1 MSQAPQDPHG
11 QLHTDTTAMAA
22 IDADAPR
29 PSARWR
35 MLVYSAIGV
44 FMFFVPITVNG
55 VSTIPLDHLVTWVR
69 GLLGPLGRWA
79 GLAIIAAGAVHP
91 FVTGRWR
98 KDATRMVFSLL
109 AVLGLVAAV
118 MVMAGVGPHWLLD
131 KNIGP
136 FLFDTLVVPVGLIV
150 PIGGVFLALVIG
162 YGLMEFVGVY
172 LRPAMRPIWKV
183 PGRAAVDAVASFV
196 GSYAL
201 GLLLTNRM
209 YSGGRYTAREAAII
223 AAGFST
229 VSATF
234 MVIVAKTLG
243 LMDVW
248 LWYFLGTLAVTFL
261 VTAITVRIPPLSRI
275 PDEVAPGAVHHPEQA
290 VTRNR
295 FQVAKRAAEQTLAEA
310 PSLPR
315 NMWINFRDGL
325 VMVMQILPSIM
336 SVGLIALVLATY
348 TPVFAWVG
356 MIFRPFFWALGFSDP
371 ALLSSAAATSVAE
384 MFIPATMV
392 ADHPD
397 FVARF
402 VIGVVCVSAII
413 FFSAVVPAILA
424 TDIPVKLWHLLVIW
438 VERVIL
444 TILLATPLAHLVAA
458 VAG

>member
-1 MSQAPQDPHG
+1 MGTSHPADRG
-11 QLHTDTTAMAA
+11 LHTDTTALSA
-22 IDADAPR
+22 IEAGEPR
-29 PSARWR
+29 PPARWR

-44 FMFFVPITVNG
+44 VMFFVPVTVGG
-55 VSTIPLDHLVTWVR
+55 VSSIPLDHLVTWVR
-69 GLLGPLGRWA
+69 GLLGPADRWV
-79 GLAIIAAGAVHP
+79 GVAIIAAGAVFP
-91 FVTGRWR
+91 FATGRWR
-98 KDATRMVFSLL
+98 ESATRTVFAFL
-109 AVLGLVAAV
+109 AVLGLAAAL
-118 MVMAGVGPHWLLD
+118 MVVLGVGPAWILD
-131 KNIGP
+131 EAIGP
-136 FLFDTLVVPVGLIV
+136 FLMDKLVVPVGLIV

-172 LRPAMRPIWKV
+172 LRPAMRPIWRV

-209 YSGGRYTAREAAII
+209 YRAGRYTGREAAII

-229 VSATF
+229 VSVTF

-243 LMDVW
+243 LMDLW
-248 LWYFLGTLAVTFL
+248 LWYFFGTLAVTFL

-275 PDEVAPGAVHHPEQA
+275 PDEPFPGVEHAPEQA
-290 VTRNR
+290 VTKHR
-295 FQVAKRAAEQTLAEA
+295 FRVARRAAEQTLAEV

-315 NMWINFRDGL
+315 NVWANFRDGL
-325 VMVMQILPSIM
+325 VMVLQILPSIM

-348 TPVFAWVG
+348 TPVFEWIG
-356 MIFRPFFWALGFSDP
+356 LLFRPLFWALGFADP
-371 ALLSSAAATSVAE
+371 GLLASASATSIAE
-384 MFIPATMV
+384 MFIPATML
-392 ADHPD
+392 AGHEDL
-397 FVARF
+397 VARF

-424 TDIPVKLWHLLVIW
+424 TDIPVKLWHLAVIW

-458 VAG
+458 LA

>member
-1 MSQAPQDPHG
+1 MGTPRPAERD
-11 QLHTDTTAMAA
+11 LHTDTTAMAA
-22 IDADAPR
+22 IRSGEGR
-29 PSARWR
+29 PPARWR
-35 MLVYSAIGV
+35 MVVYSAIGIV
-44 FMFFVPITVNG
+44 MFFVPITVNG
-55 VSTIPLDHLVTWVR
+55 TSSIPLDHLVTWVR
-69 GLLGPLGRWA
+69 GLLGPADRWV
-79 GLAIIAAGAVHP
+79 GLAIIAAGAVYP

-98 KDATRMVFSLL
+98 RDTTRTVFSLL
-109 AVLGLVAAV
+109 ALLGLAAAV
-118 MVMAGVGPHWLLD
+118 MVVLGVGPHWLLAPE
-131 KNIGP
+131 IGP
-136 FLFDTLVVPVGLIV
+136 FLMDKLVIPVGLIV

-172 LRPAMRPIWKV
+172 LRPAMRPIWRV

-209 YSGGRYTAREAAII
+209 YRSGRYTAREAAII
-223 AAGFST
+223 AVGFST

-248 LWYFLGTLAVTFL
+248 LWYFFGTLAVTFL

-275 PDEVAPGAVHHPEQA
+275 PDEVYPGAEHHPEQT
-290 VTRNR
+290 VTRDR
-295 FQVAKRAAEQTLAEA
+295 FRVARRAAEQTLAEA

-315 NMWINFRDGL
+315 NVWVNFRDGL
-325 VMVMQILPSIM
+325 VMVLQILPSIM

-348 TPVFAWVG
+348 TPVFEWVG
-356 MIFRPFFWALGFSDP
+356 VIFRPVFWALGLPDP
-371 ALLSSAAATSVAE
+371 TLLSSAAATSVAE
-384 MFIPATMV
+384 MFIPATML

-424 TDIPVKLWHLLVIW
+424 TDIPVKLWHLVVVW

-444 TILLATPLAHLVAA
+444 TVLFATPLAHLVAA
-458 VAG
+458 VVG

>member
-1 MSQAPQDPHG
+1 MRIHRDHAILP
-11 QLHTDTTAMAA
+11 AA
-22 IDADAPR
+22 
-29 PSARWR
+29 ARGAS
-35 MLVYSAIGV
+35 VAIGN
-44 FMFFVPITVNG
+44 FDG
-55 VSTIPLDHLVTWVR
+55 VHR
-69 GLLGPLGRWA
+69 GHREVIRVAAGHAAALGRPLG
-79 GLAIIAAGAVHP
+79 V
-91 FVTGRWR
+91 
-98 KDATRMVFSLL
+98 
-109 AVLGLVAAV
+109 
-118 MVMAGVGPHWLLD
+118 
-131 KNIGP
+131 
-136 FLFDTLVVPVGLIV
+136 
-150 PIGGVFLALVIG
+150 
-162 YGLMEFVGVY
+162 
-172 LRPAMRPIWKV
+172 
-183 PGRAAVDAVASFV
+183 
-196 GSYAL
+196 
-201 GLLLTNRM
+201 
-209 YSGGRYTAREAAII
+209 
-223 AAGFST
+223 
-229 VSATF
+229 
-234 MVIVAKTLG
+234 
-243 LMDVW
+243 
-248 LWYFLGTLAVTFL
+248 VTFEPHP
-261 VTAITVRIPPLSRI
+261 AQ
-275 PDEVAPGAVHHPEQA
+275 VHHPEQA

-356 MIFRPFFWALGFSDP
+356 MIFRPFFWALGFYDP

-424 TDIPVKLWHLLVIW
+424 TDIPVKLWHLLIIW